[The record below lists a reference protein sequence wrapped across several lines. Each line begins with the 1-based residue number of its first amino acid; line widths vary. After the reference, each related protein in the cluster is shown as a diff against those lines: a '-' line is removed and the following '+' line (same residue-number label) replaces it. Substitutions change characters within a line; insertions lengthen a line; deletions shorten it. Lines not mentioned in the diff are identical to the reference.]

1 MGMAEKLIQRLV
13 WKGSIGLGYNRI
25 GQFGYG
31 AAWLRPSG
39 NQEFRALREVS
50 NLPLSHHQ
58 RTCPEHRSKS
68 NLRLWS
74 WETEDVSKDF

>member
-13 WKGSIGLGYNRI
+13 WKGSIGLGYSRI

-39 NQEFRALREVS
+39 VQGFERGKQLASQPSPED
-50 NLPLSHHQ
+50 LS
-58 RTCPEHRSKS
+58 
-68 NLRLWS
+68 
-74 WETEDVSKDF
+74 